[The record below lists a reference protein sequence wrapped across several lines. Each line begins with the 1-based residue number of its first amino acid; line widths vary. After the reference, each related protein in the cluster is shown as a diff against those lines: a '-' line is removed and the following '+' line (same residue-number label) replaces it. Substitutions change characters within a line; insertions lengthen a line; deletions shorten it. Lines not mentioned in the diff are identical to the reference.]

1 MSDTMFEKLESAVNS
16 LSKCLEIKCLG
27 SSERIRVVM
36 SNPVLINA
44 LCRDDEHWMY
54 SSELDAFVA
63 SYYDGVQVGF
73 ITVYRQAAEDSS
85 KDLLTHVLDKLHGGG
100 RHGDK

>member
-1 MSDTMFEKLESAVNS
+1 MVSDTVSVMCW
-16 LSKCLEIKCLG
+16 LSSKQVQVK
-27 SSERIRVVM
+27 V
-36 SNPVLINA
+36 SNPLVINA
-44 LCRDDEHWMY
+44 LRRDGAYWRYRTD
-54 SSELDAFVA
+54 LDVFVA
-63 SYYDGVQVGF
+63 DYRPDNMSHRVGF